1 MSKPVFSDLFKFSG
15 RRNRR
20 SYFLYSLVAW
30 LLLVGAAVVSGQL
43 GGDHDY
49 TEWHMIVRFACGVIV
64 LVVGVSSYAVGSQR
78 CHDFGWSGLS
88 ILLALIPVAGIIF
101 LLCLYFYPAL
111 RATMSS
117 VPILASSRAADGVFC
132 RRHGACP
139 VTWRRSNASEQRR
152 LCGQAAK
159 MEIPH
164 NIIIPEGAFP

>member
-1 MSKPVFSDLFKFSG
+1 MSKPVFSDLFRFSG

-101 LLCLYFYPAL
+101 LLCLYF
-111 RATMSS
+111 
-117 VPILASSRAADGVFC
+117 VPGTQGNNEFGPDPRIEPSGRWSFLPPSRGVS
-132 RRHGACP
+132 RDVA
-139 VTWRRSNASEQRR
+139 
-152 LCGQAAK
+152 
-159 MEIPH
+159 
-164 NIIIPEGAFP
+164 